1 MYLYNSKEKK
11 ENELKEK
18 FKSIE
23 IKNQGLAIKLKEL
36 LETNTSILNQNG
48 KLKYDID
55 FELQNKMQISKSIE
69 SNITK
74 LIKEITD
81 NFPEV
86 DFIGLTIAY
95 ILDFKIAILN
105 LF

>member
-1 MYLYNSKEKK
+1 
-11 ENELKEK
+11 LKEK